1 MAGAMRRHSMECM
14 QVSLKAVLPFL
25 EGAVRGAG
33 EQARNALVIRSLQR
47 SEHIQLQEQLARL
60 RQRQALLLHVS
71 TLRCVHAGSL
81 LHAKMLVLWNLHSRL
96 QHVSLSLCMQEYCGD
111 C

>member
-1 MAGAMRRHSMECM
+1 MECM

-33 EQARNALVIRSLQR
+33 EQARNALVIRSLRR

-60 RQRQALLLHVS
+60 RQRQAFLLRVV
-71 TLRCVHAGSL
+71 RCSVSL
-81 LHAKMLVLWNLHSRL
+81 LAPCCMSR
-96 QHVSLSLCMQEYCGD
+96 C
-111 C
+111 